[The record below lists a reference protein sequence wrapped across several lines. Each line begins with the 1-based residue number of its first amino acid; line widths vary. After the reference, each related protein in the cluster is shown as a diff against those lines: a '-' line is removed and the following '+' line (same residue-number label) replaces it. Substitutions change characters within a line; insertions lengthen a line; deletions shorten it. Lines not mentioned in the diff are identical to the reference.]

1 MSARYWRAALV
12 IWVLALGHD
21 AVAQTPSLSLSG
33 GSGAPSGGSSA
44 PGASVYG
51 RQRLAIQLL
60 L

>member
-33 GSGAPSGGSSA
+33 GSGAP
-44 PGASVYG
+44 GASVYG